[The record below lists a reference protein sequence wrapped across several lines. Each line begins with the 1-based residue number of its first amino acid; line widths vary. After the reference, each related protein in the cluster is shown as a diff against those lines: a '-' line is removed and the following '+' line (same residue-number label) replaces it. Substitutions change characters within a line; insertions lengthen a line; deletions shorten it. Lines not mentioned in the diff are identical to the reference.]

1 MSKDSK
7 EVKVSDKDVAG
18 FKKLTALKYIDQ
30 AKWYLN
36 GFWTDGAEAESENI
50 WKYTAK
56 FIELDTKQKKA
67 GCELDEFMAHKFLE
81 SLGETLTVLA
91 LRDKLRKIDLDAN
104 GRMALL
110 EYLCF
115 RYSKPVSAAVN
126 NPQGGGDNKDKVDA
140 AAAKL
145 DQLMTS
151 LAQLQEDLAKQ
162 EEALAAQR
170 KAEDEVK
177 RAEAENKA
185 AVDDLHHK
193 EDEYKKQVETLEK
206 KSTDASTGIVAR
218 NKAAQELAQ
227 LKNTDPLPLRKA
239 KLTAEASLRKVER
252 ERKAAEAATKVVEE
266 AKAKITQQVEKT
278 KAETQE
284 AENSLEELKKQGG
297 TAKGSIWWM
306 EREVKE
312 AKKYLPK
319 SKQ

>member
-1 MSKDSK
+1 
-7 EVKVSDKDVAG
+7 
-18 FKKLTALKYIDQ
+18 LKYIDQ

-36 GFWTDGAEAESENI
+36 GFWADGGEAEAENI

-56 FIELDTKQKKA
+56 FIELDTKSKKA

-126 NPQGGGDNKDKVDA
+126 NPQGGGDNKDQVDA

-162 EEALAAQR
+162 EEALSEQR

-193 EDEYKKQVETLEK
+193 EEEYKKQIETLEK
-206 KSTDASTGIVAR
+206 KSTDASSGIVSR

-266 AKAKITQQVEKT
+266 AKSKISAQVSKT
-278 KAETQE
+278 EAETQE
-284 AENSLEELKKQGG
+284 AQNVLEELKKQGG